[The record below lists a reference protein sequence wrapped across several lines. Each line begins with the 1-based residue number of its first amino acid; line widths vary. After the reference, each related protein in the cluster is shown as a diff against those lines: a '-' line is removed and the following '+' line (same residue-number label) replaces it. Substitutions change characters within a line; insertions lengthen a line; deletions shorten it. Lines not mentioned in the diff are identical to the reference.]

1 MKRITALGA
10 AMLLT
15 LLAACDQIQDLT
27 GPSPEK
33 VLTAYFD
40 ATKAGNWDAAYAHI
54 STQDQAAKPL
64 ADYKS
69 ETTGDHALAAAVL
82 SKTSYKVLSVEKQ
95 GNRAKASVEVTSPDL
110 TGMFAELFQS
120 ALASAF
126 GGKPASDVQKQMAE
140 KLQAGKLP
148 TKTQKEEFALVREE
162 KGWRV
167 FLDWATKKQVASLLA
182 DAEQL
187 RKERKLPAARDKYD
201 AVLKLDSKVV
211 EAQKGRDEVG
221 REIAVFEEKQAYVAN
236 VELYDFKAR
245 YYDSY
250 LERRI
255 PGVEFK
261 LRNKGN
267 RSLRKVEVTIY
278 FQDGSGAVIAE
289 QKYNPVLVT
298 KYSFGGDNKPL
309 RPNYIWQLER
319 GKFYQAKS
327 VPTEWKEG
335 AAKAQVTDIEF
346 GDGTE

>member
-1 MKRITALGA
+1 MKQFGALRV
-10 AMLLT
+10 AMLFT

-33 VLTAYFD
+33 VLTAYFE

-69 ETTGDHALAAAVL
+69 EMTGDNALAAAVL
-82 SKTSYKVLSVEKQ
+82 GKTSYKVLSVERQ
-95 GNRAKASVEVTSPDL
+95 DNRVTATVEVTSPDL
-110 TGMFAELFQS
+110 SGIFANLLQS

-126 GGKPASDVQKQMAE
+126 GGQGGADVQKQMAD
-140 KLQAGKLP
+140 KLQAGNLP
-148 TKTQKEEFALVREE
+148 TKTQKEEFALIREE
-162 KGWRV
+162 KGWRI
-167 FLDWATKKQVASLLA
+167 FLDWTTKKQVASLLGE
-182 DAEQL
+182 AERL
-187 RKERKLPAARDKYD
+187 RKERKLPAAREKYD

-221 REIAVFEEKQAYVAN
+221 REIAAFEEKQAYVAN
-236 VELYDFKAR
+236 VELYDLRAK
-245 YYDSY
+245 YYDTY
-250 LERRI
+250 LEQRV

-267 RSLRKVEVTIY
+267 RSLRKVEVTVY
-278 FQDGSGAVIAE
+278 FQDASGAVIAE
-289 QKYNPVLVT
+289 KEYNPVLVT
-298 KYSFGGDNKPL
+298 KYSFGDNNKPL

-335 AAKAQVTDIEF
+335 AVKAKITDIEF
-346 GDGTE
+346 GNGTE

>member
-1 MKRITALGA
+1 MKQMIALGA
-10 AMLLT
+10 AMFFT
-15 LLAACDQIQDLT
+15 LLGACDQIQDLT

-40 ATKAGNWDAAYAHI
+40 ATKAGNWDAAYAHA

-69 ETTGDHALAAAVL
+69 EVTGDNAIAAAVL
-82 SKTSYKVLSVEKQ
+82 SKTSYQVLSVERQ
-95 GNRAKASVEVTSPDL
+95 GNRAKATVEVTSPDL
-110 TGMFAELFQS
+110 GGMFAELLQS
-120 ALASAF
+120 AFASAL
-126 GGKPASDVQKQMAE
+126 GGKGAPDAQKQMTE
-140 KLQAGKLP
+140 KLQAGNLP
-148 TKTQKEEFALVREE
+148 TKTQREEFALIREE

-167 FLDWATKKQVASLLA
+167 FFDWTTKKQVAGLLA
-182 DAEQL
+182 EAEQL
-187 RKERKLPAARDKYD
+187 RKQRKLPAAREKYD

-211 EAQKGRDEVG
+211 EAQEGRDEVG
-221 REIAVFEEKQAYVAN
+221 REIAAFEEKQAYVAN
-236 VELYDFKAR
+236 VELYDLKAR
-245 YYDSY
+245 YYDTY

-267 RSLRKVEVTIY
+267 RSLRKVEVTVY
-278 FQDGSGAVIAE
+278 FQDASGAVIAE
-289 QKYNPVLVT
+289 QEYNPVLVT
-298 KYSFGGDNKPL
+298 KYSFRGDNKPL

-319 GKFYQAKS
+319 GEFYQAKS

-335 AAKAQVTDIEF
+335 AVRAKITDIEF